1 MVFNECK
8 VVDEGLM
15 NIMFVFFFSDQVK
28 NTENYRFFPVAWPWQ
43 YTAEY
48 RKILNK
54 TTGLEKFIFLLIPGK
69 QHGYCP
75 GVWVWPSVL
84 CLRRFVKKSPRW
96 LLSICVDFVTRKDTC
111 ISKRRENVSCKNIY
125 LGSFQTTDHW
135 NSTSKDLCQCANPLG
150 QGSNNPLLSQWQLFS
165 VHRTHVRSMA
175 ARSFQCAQGDSCF

>member
-15 NIMFVFFFSDQVK
+15 NIMFVFFSAIKLKTQKITGFSLLHDLDSIQ
-28 NTENYRFFPVAWPWQ
+28 Q
-43 YTAEY
+43 S
-48 RKILNK
+48 IDK

-125 LGSFQTTDHW
+125 LGSFQTTDPW

>member
-1 MVFNECK
+1 MWSCGRRINEYNVC
-8 VVDEGLM
+8 
-15 NIMFVFFFSDQVK
+15 IFFSDQVK

-125 LGSFQTTDHW
+125 LGSFQTTDPW

>member
-15 NIMFVFFFSDQVK
+15 NIMFVFFSAIKLKTQKITGFSLLHDLDSIQQSIEKYWIKPPVWK
-28 NTENYRFFPVAWPWQ
+28 SLYSYLSLGNNTA
-43 YTAEY
+43 T
-48 RKILNK
+48 
-54 TTGLEKFIFLLIPGK
+54 
-69 QHGYCP
+69 
-75 GVWVWPSVL
+75 VL
-84 CLRRFVKKSPRW
+84 GCEFDRACCACGDLSKKSPRW

-125 LGSFQTTDHW
+125 LGSFQTTDPW

>member
-1 MVFNECK
+1 M
-8 VVDEGLM
+8 
-15 NIMFVFFFSDQVK
+15 
-28 NTENYRFFPVAWPWQ
+28 
-43 YTAEY
+43 
-48 RKILNK
+48 
-54 TTGLEKFIFLLIPGK
+54 
-69 QHGYCP
+69 
-75 GVWVWPSVL
+75 L

-125 LGSFQTTDHW
+125 LGSFQTTDPW

-175 ARSFQCAQGDSCF
+175 ARSFQCAQGDSCFKMGFGYIHLNDVKILSSCVVIPTNCQRNKLFWFFLNSIIKTKRICYKKIYTEERDMLYLWCYFYI